1 MITEDKMQS
10 EGCAYIRKK
19 EIVQGVSVF
28 HKCIAFTLLLSIS
41 LSFSILSLIYD
52 QNEIIH
58 LKCLLECLVHGK
70 YSIYFR
76 LLLLT

>member
-1 MITEDKMQS
+1 MQI
-10 EGCAYIRKK
+10 EGCAYIRTR
-19 EIVQGVSVF
+19 EIIQGVSMF
-28 HKCIAFTLLLSIS
+28 YKCIAFTLLLSIS
-41 LSFSILSLIYD
+41 LSFSILSLIHD

-70 YSIYFR
+70 YSIYFS